1 MKFIHIDQHL
11 YTSKKY
17 YKMEAIVLAGGLGTR
32 LRSCINDIP
41 KPMAQVNGK
50 PFLFYLLRY
59 LKKQNI
65 NRVILSV
72 GYKHEIISDYFGS
85 TFLDMSLIYSIENTP
100 LGTGGAISL
109 ALKKCNDKNIFILN
123 GDTYFP
129 VSLSKLKEN
138 QKQTGAEITIAL
150 KKMNNAS
157 RYGIVGLEK
166 NSLIT
171 SFSEK
176 GTASLTL
183 INGGVS
189 LIDKEK
195 FEKRHFAKKYS
206 FEKDYLEKIV
216 QQKCISGIAY
226 DSYFLDIGIPES
238 YEKAQIDFKIIY

>member
-1 MKFIHIDQHL
+1 
-11 YTSKKY
+11 
-17 YKMEAIVLAGGLGTR
+17 MEAIVLAGGLGTR

-59 LKKQNI
+59 LKKQNTD
-65 NRVILSV
+65 RVILSV

-100 LGTGGAISL
+100 LGTGGAISK

-129 VSLSKLKEN
+129 VSFSKLKEKQN
-138 QKQTGAEITIAL
+138 QTGAEITIAL
-150 KKMNNAS
+150 KQMTNAD
-157 RYGIVGLEK
+157 RYGIVSMEN
-166 NSLIT
+166 NSVIT

-176 GTASLTL
+176 IKANNIL

-189 LIDKEK
+189 LLNKEK
-195 FEKRHFAKKYS
+195 FEKRSFTERYS
-206 FEKDYLEKIV
+206 FEKEYLEKV
-216 QQKCISGIAY
+216 VKQKCISGLIF

-238 YEKAQIDFKIIY
+238 YMKAQIDFKKFSSQ